1 MHYLK
6 YMAAK
11 PTGPIKVDV
20 LLDSKPVSMEL
31 DTEAP
36 LPLMSKKMLDDL
48 FPGYT
53 LQPCSLPMQIY
64 LGEPITVAGQMQVE
78 VRYREQETLP
88 LVVVESRGP
97 SLFGRQ
103 WLMKIR
109 LNWQTTNNVRSH
121 PGLQDI
127 LDRHQEVFKA
137 ELGTL
142 KGYKAQISV
151 DPNATPHFCKA
162 RSFPK
167 AMGYV
172 WQGR

>member
-1 MHYLK
+1 
-6 YMAAK
+6 MAAK

-31 DTEAP
+31 DTGAP
-36 LPLMSKKMLDDL
+36 VSLMSRKMLDDL

-53 LQPCSLPMQIY
+53 LQPCSLPMQTY

-78 VRYREQETLP
+78 VRYGEQKETLP
-88 LVVVESRGP
+88 LVVVEGRGP

-103 WLMKIR
+103 WLTKIR
-109 LNWQTTNNVRSH
+109 LNWQSINNVRSH

-127 LDRHQEVFKA
+127 LDRHQEVFTS

-151 DPNATPHFCKA
+151 DSNATP
-162 RSFPK
+162 PLL
-167 AMGYV
+167 
-172 WQGR
+172 